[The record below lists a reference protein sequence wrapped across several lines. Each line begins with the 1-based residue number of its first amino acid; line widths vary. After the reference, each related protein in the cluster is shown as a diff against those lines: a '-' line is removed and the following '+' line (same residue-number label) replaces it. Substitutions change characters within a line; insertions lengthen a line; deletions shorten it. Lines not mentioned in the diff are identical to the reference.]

1 MWVFAVRKRGNQA
14 VISRKWIPGLAF
26 LVALNTPLTTMSD
39 AQAQDGNSL
48 PPNSVYNL
56 QVSVEDQFG
65 EIKGLDQHRGKP
77 VLVTMFYTSCPHVC
91 PMLISTIK
99 LTESKLTAEER
110 ADLRVLT
117 ISIDPERDTPEK
129 LRETMERHNVDSSR
143 WSLVRPQPA
152 DLRTI
157 AGVFGVRY
165 KQLADGEFN
174 HTTRII
180 LLDRDGLLV
189 ASTEQLGRVD
199 EAFLEA
205 IESTF

>member
-1 MWVFAVRKRGNQA
+1 M
-14 VISRKWIPGLAF
+14 ISRKWILGLVF
-26 LVALNTPLTTMSD
+26 FVALNTLMTDKSNAQSQDENSPL
-39 AQAQDGNSL
+39 
-48 PPNSVYNL
+48 PNSVYNL

-65 EIKGLDQHRGKP
+65 EFKGLDQYIGKP
-77 VLVTMFYTSCPHVC
+77 VLVTMFYASCPHVC

-99 LTESKLTAEER
+99 LTESKLSAEER

-129 LRETMERHNVDSSR
+129 LRETMERHSVDSSR
-143 WSLVRPQPA
+143 WSLVRPQQA

-157 AGVFGVRY
+157 AGVFGIRY

-180 LLDRDGLLV
+180 LLDRDGVQV
-189 ASTEQLGRVD
+189 ASTEQLGRSD
-199 EAFLEA
+199 AAFLEA
-205 IESTF
+205 VKSSIH